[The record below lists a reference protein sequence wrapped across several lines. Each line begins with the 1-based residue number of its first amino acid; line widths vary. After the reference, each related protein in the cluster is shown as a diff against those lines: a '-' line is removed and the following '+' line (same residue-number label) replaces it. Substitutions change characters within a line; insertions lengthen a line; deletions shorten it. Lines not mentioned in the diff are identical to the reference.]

1 MDIPMLRQETSKFL
15 GEEVLAVG
23 VFHPIRGFGS
33 KKKKNQCADGKI
45 FQEEKKYHDGD
56 QVQEQE
62 LQDTTQ
68 KQQQQQQQQQ
78 QHSHLVC
85 AVTDETIYLLDW
97 NWNPRRGEGP
107 TRSFVYY
114 NRDTAT
120 IRQNGIIHHTID
132 IREGNSFARF
142 RCNLALHHSTKTM
155 NHEVVDLL
163 KESSFPS

>member
-1 MDIPMLRQETSKFL
+1 
-15 GEEVLAVG
+15 VG

-68 KQQQQQQQQQ
+68 KQQQQQQQQQQ